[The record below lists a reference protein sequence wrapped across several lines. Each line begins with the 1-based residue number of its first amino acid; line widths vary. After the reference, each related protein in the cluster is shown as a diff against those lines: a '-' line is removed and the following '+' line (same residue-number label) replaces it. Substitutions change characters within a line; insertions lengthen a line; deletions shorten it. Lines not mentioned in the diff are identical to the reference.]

1 MEKNFPILP
10 MKRYL
15 FAALILPLALA
26 WPQAQAD
33 GIAALQAFF
42 RDVHSARSVFTQ
54 TVTDKNGHVSQRA
67 SGTMLFA
74 RPGKFR
80 WSYHAPYRQLIVG
93 DGKRFWLYDEDL
105 QQITTRALGASLGS
119 SPAALLAGDNDLE
132 KYFQLRDLPSSDGL
146 EWVEALPRAKD
157 SSFKSVRM
165 GFSGS
170 TPAEMVLSDNFG
182 QTTVLK
188 FAHVEKNPAIPAR
201 EFRFVPPKG
210 VDVLAE

>member
-1 MEKNFPILP
+1 
-10 MKRYL
+10 MKR
-15 FAALILPLALA
+15 FFLATLA
-26 WPQAQAD
+26 FFFLTLASSFSHAD

-42 RDVHSARSVFTQ
+42 REVHSARGDFTQ
-54 TVTDKNGHVSQRA
+54 TVTDKNGRVSQSA
-67 SGTMLFA
+67 SGVMSFA

-105 QQITTRALGASLGS
+105 QQITTRALGASIGG

-132 KYFQLRDLPSSDGL
+132 KYFQLKDLPSSDGL

-188 FAHVEKNPAIPAR
+188 FTHVEKNPAIPAR

-210 VDVLAE
+210 VDVLEE

>member
-1 MEKNFPILP
+1 MPRFFPAT
-10 MKRYL
+10 
-15 FAALILPLALA
+15 FAFLLIIASACAHAGGVSALK
-26 WPQAQAD
+26 
-33 GIAALQAFF
+33 AFF
-42 RDVHSARSVFTQ
+42 REVHSARGDFSQ
-54 TVTDKNGHVSQRA
+54 TVTDRNGRVSQSA
-67 SGTMLFA
+67 SGVMLFA

-80 WSYHAPYRQLIVG
+80 WSYEAPYKQLIVG

-105 QQITTRALGASLGS
+105 QQVTTRPLGASIGS

-132 KYFQLRDLPSSDGL
+132 KFFQLKDLPSSDGL

-165 GFSGS
+165 GFAGS
-170 TPAEMVLSDNFG
+170 TPVEMVLHDNFG

-188 FAHVEKNPAIPAR
+188 FSHVEKNPSIPPG

-210 VDVLAE
+210 VDVLEE

>member
-1 MEKNFPILP
+1 
-10 MKRYL
+10 MKRFFL
-15 FAALILPLALA
+15 TSLACFFLTLA
-26 WPQAQAD
+26 SSLSRAD
-33 GIAALQAFF
+33 GIAALQSFF
-42 RDVHSARSVFTQ
+42 REVHSARGDFTQ
-54 TVTDKNGHVSQRA
+54 TVTDKNGRVSQSA
-67 SGTMLFA
+67 SGVMLFA
-74 RPGKFR
+74 RPDRFR
-80 WSYHAPYRQLIVG
+80 WSYDAPYRQLIVG

-105 QQITTRALGASLGS
+105 QQITTRALDASIGS

-132 KYFQLRDLPSSDGL
+132 KYFRLKDLPSSDGL

-157 SSFKSVRM
+157 STFKSVRM

-188 FAHVEKNPAIPAR
+188 FTHLEKNPVIPAR

-210 VDVLAE
+210 VDVLEE

>member
-1 MEKNFPILP
+1 
-10 MKRYL
+10 MKRFFL
-15 FAALILPLALA
+15 ASLAVLLALA
-26 WPQAQAD
+26 SSFSRAD

-42 RDVHSARSVFTQ
+42 RDVHSARGDFTQ
-54 TVTDKNGHVSQRA
+54 TVTDKNGRVSQSA
-67 SGTMLFA
+67 SGVMSFA
-74 RPGKFR
+74 RPGRFR
-80 WSYHAPYRQLIVG
+80 WSYRAPYRQLIVG
-93 DGKRFWLYDEDL
+93 DGRRFWLYDEDL
-105 QQITTRALGASLGS
+105 QQITTRALGASIGS

-132 KYFQLRDLPSSDGL
+132 KYFRLKDLPSNDGL

-157 SSFKSVRM
+157 STFKSVRM

-188 FAHVEKNPAIPAR
+188 FTHVEKNPAIPAR

-210 VDVLAE
+210 VDVLEE